1 MLSEL
6 LSYPALLVSAIFLL
20 YSIVFLLKRP
30 QIPEIPI
37 IGARKGDWFPLL
49 QARWRNARDF
59 KTALERAYMQRG
71 PVLVPVAEEGNI
83 VILPFAEVKFITDQP
98 ESILNFDERANN
110 FVQIEH
116 TFMDPRIASVALQGS
131 FLRTQLTR
139 QIGSLVPVLAEEVA
153 WAVEKYW
160 RVTDTDDEWHDVCV
174 FETIRH
180 IVGSVAN
187 RAFVGL
193 PFCRDPEL
201 VNNGMAFAVDVPLS
215 SAIIKLIWKPL
226 RPLVAPLITIPNR
239 IHTWRFRNI
248 LISEIERRLRRYDE
262 QQKDPEGKTP
272 PFEPEPNDV
281 LQWLIKQGK
290 ASGDPY
296 MWRSKTLA
304 DRILTINFASIHS
317 TSFTMTEVI
326 LDLVSSKAEYIDEIR
341 DEVSSVLAAHGGKWN
356 KNALNQLEK
365 LDSAIRESAR
375 LSSVLS
381 TGLARTVVAENGV
394 TTPSGVHLPQ
404 GTKVNVAA
412 RCIMRDEAIWAES
425 ETFMPFRFY
434 DQRNGEF
441 QITGGTGGYKEDL
454 VRRARN
460 ALTTT
465 SPDFLTFGHGI
476 RACPGRFFA
485 AASLKLMVAEALLGY
500 EFEILPNKPKDSWFG
515 VTRVPPLKASI
526 KIRKR
531 RKH

>member
-6 LSYPALLVSAIFLL
+6 LSHPALLVSAIFLV

-30 QIPEIPI
+30 EIPEIPI
-37 IGARKGDWFPLL
+37 LGARKGDWFPLL
-49 QARWRNARDF
+49 EARWRNARDF
-59 KTALERAYMQRG
+59 KTALERAYMQHG

-83 VILPFAEVKFITDQP
+83 VIVPFAEVKFITDQP
-98 ESILNFDERANN
+98 ESILSFDERAND

-116 TFMDPRIASVALQGS
+116 TFMDLRIASVALQGS
-131 FLRTQLTR
+131 FLRTQRTR
-139 QIGSLVPVLAEEVA
+139 QIVSLVPVLAEEVV
-153 WAVEKYW
+153 WALEKYW
-160 RVTDTDDEWHDVCV
+160 RVTDTDDEDAM
-174 FETIRH
+174 R
-180 IVGSVAN
+180 SASSK
-187 RAFVGL
+187 R
-193 PFCRDPEL
+193 
-201 VNNGMAFAVDVPLS
+201 FATS
-215 SAIIKLIWKPL
+215 
-226 RPLVAPLITIPNR
+226 
-239 IHTWRFRNI
+239 
-248 LISEIERRLRRYDE
+248 YDE
-262 QQKDPEGKTP
+262 QQKNPGGKTP
-272 PFEPEPNDV
+272 SFEPEPNDV
-281 LQWLIKQGK
+281 LQWSIKQGK
-290 ASGDPY
+290 DSGDPY

-341 DEVSSVLAAHGGKWN
+341 DEVSSVLAAHGRKWN

-412 RCIMRDEAIWAES
+412 RCIMRDEAMWTES

-441 QITGGTGGYKEDL
+441 RMTSGTDGYKEDL

-460 ALTTT
+460 ALPTTK
-465 SPDFLTFGHGI
+465 PDFLTFGHGI

-485 AASLKLMVAEALLGY
+485 TALLKLMVAEALLGY
-500 EFEILPNKPKDSWFG
+500 EFEILTNKPKDSWFG
-515 VTRVPPLKASI
+515 VTRVPPLKAFI

-531 RKH
+531 REL